1 MHFHANFLFFG
12 LLLFVSFSFCTS
24 IFYIFFVA
32 QRIIFLCD
40 RHQQLILQGKVFI
53 VFHHYWIANL
63 NLSLFFSFLWAAVI
77 FFPSVP
83 QFFFSFLFFLS
94 RLWIYLLIPIVIQ
107 SQHNLFRLFSQL
119 HCSAGNK
126 KVLENNGIM
135 KIFTRLF
142 FLYYKMN
149 H

>member
-1 MHFHANFLFFG
+1 MHFHANFSFFFWSSALRLF
-12 LLLFVSFSFCTS
+12 LFLHLNL
-24 IFYIFFVA
+24 IYIFFVA

-63 NLSLFFSFLWAAVI
+63 NLSLFFSF
-77 FFPSVP
+77 SCGN
-83 QFFFSFLFFLS
+83 FFSFCASIFFHSFSFFQDCEFIFLFPLLFNHNI
-94 RLWIYLLIPIVIQ
+94 IYFASTL
-107 SQHNLFRLFSQL
+107 NYTAE
-119 HCSAGNK
+119 AGNK

-142 FLYYKMN
+142 FLVL
-149 H
+149 